1 MALTVEPTVVPY
13 VPILYSFSRVSLHQP
28 DVVANRELAVQLHT
42 GKGFFSLSPS
52 MMGSVYIPFLKNK
65 TLRFSSTT

>member
-42 GKGFFSLSPS
+42 GKGFFFSVSLHDGKCLYS
-52 MMGSVYIPFLKNK
+52 
-65 TLRFSSTT
+65 FSQK